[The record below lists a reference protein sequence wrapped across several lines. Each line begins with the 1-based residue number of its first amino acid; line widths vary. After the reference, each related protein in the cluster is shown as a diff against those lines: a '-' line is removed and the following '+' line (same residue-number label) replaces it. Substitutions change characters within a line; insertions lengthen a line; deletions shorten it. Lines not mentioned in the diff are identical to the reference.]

1 MLSPLLSLVSG
12 LGLPFCFLSHCDF
25 GNWVAFFI
33 ELGSHPPQGKVNA
46 EHNISMM
53 GGCLCDYGP
62 TGVERGTQALELTQ
76 ACQNRIAIAAIV
88 LSPTFNHLF
97 QCFAPLRFGILTA
110 YARAGCGILLRM
122 AGQALTRAT
131 TKEKA

>member
-1 MLSPLLSLVSG
+1 
-12 LGLPFCFLSHCDF
+12 
-25 GNWVAFFI
+25 
-33 ELGSHPPQGKVNA
+33 
-46 EHNISMM
+46 MM

-110 YARAGCGILLRM
+110 YTRGRVLHSSQNGRPSPDTSDNKGESMKNTILFSIAMLF
-122 AGQALTRAT
+122 ALT
-131 TKEKA
+131 

>member
-1 MLSPLLSLVSG
+1 MKK
-12 LGLPFCFLSHCDF
+12 
-25 GNWVAFFI
+25 GNPVAKVVMTGK
-33 ELGSHPPQGKVNA
+33 GSHPPQGKVNA

-88 LSPTFNHLF
+88 LSPTFNHLL